1 MLRSAVVCAL
11 FIWCC
16 IATRAQQTPCTEAET
31 RRAEEESTRPRDW
44 DSLYRYFMAYGR
56 CDDVDA
62 AEGSSESVARIL
74 VDHWDTLPR
83 LAELARGDARFR
95 AFAVGGVNATDD
107 MRDVLT
113 IQTRAISSC
122 PAGLKDLCDS
132 LTVQAAEALAEDAL
146 ARLSCGY
153 TGELLRTD
161 AGGLVEFSSNEMK
174 SRAIRKVDLT
184 GPVTNLD
191 VRDTA
196 IAEMVVG
203 PSGVV
208 ACMRVVSMH
217 PMLQAEV
224 EKALKS
230 WTFKR
235 AEVKGR
241 PVAYLG
247 HLEFRL
253 CNILCGKEGM
263 SMTLLK

>member
-1 MLRSAVVCAL
+1 MFRSAVVCAL

-16 IATRAQQTPCTEAET
+16 ISTRAQQTPCTEAEN

-44 DSLYRYFMAYGR
+44 DALYRYFKAYGR

-83 LAELARGDARFR
+83 LAELVRGDARFR

-107 MRDVLT
+107 TRDILT
-113 IQTRAISSC
+113 IQTKANSSC

-132 LTVQAAEALAEDAL
+132 LTAQAAEALAEDTL

-153 TGELLRTD
+153 PGELLRTE
-161 AGGLVEFSSNEMK
+161 AGRLVEFNSNEMK
-174 SRAIRKVDLT
+174 IRAIRKVDLT

-191 VRDTA
+191 VADTA

-203 PSGVV
+203 PSGGVVCVRVV
-208 ACMRVVSMH
+208 AMDL
-217 PMLQAEV
+217 LQAEV
-224 EKALKS
+224 EKALRS

-235 AEVKGR
+235 AEMNGR
-241 PVAYLG
+241 RVAYLG

-253 CNILCGKEGM
+253 CNISCGKEGM